1 MYTMMSDDSMCI
13 KKGTKCTHADV
24 FCSQKVELWEIELP
38 TAFDQTTRV
47 SALERTAAPQ
57 LHPSMMVGSDTN
69 DFP

>member
-1 MYTMMSDDSMCI
+1 MYTTMGDDISAFN
-13 KKGTKCTHADV
+13 KGTKCTHADM

-38 TAFDQTTRV
+38 TEFDQTTRV

-57 LHPSMMVGSDTN
+57 SHPSRMVGSDTN